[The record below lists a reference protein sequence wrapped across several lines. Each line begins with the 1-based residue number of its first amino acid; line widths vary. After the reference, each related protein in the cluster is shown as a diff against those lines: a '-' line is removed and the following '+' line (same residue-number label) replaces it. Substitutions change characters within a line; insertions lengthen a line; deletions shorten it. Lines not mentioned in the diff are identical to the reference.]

1 MNHATK
7 KELIAISSAVL
18 RVFFATMIAQIIAS
32 GVGILDTDGD
42 AWRTYANSGISSA
55 ILVLYAYL
63 IVVIIPSPFGLLPLA
78 YVIWQCIV
86 SAPYS

>member
-63 IVVIIPSPFGLLPLA
+63 NPKDPRFGKSKTTKIVDK
-78 YVIWQCIV
+78 
-86 SAPYS
+86 

>member
-42 AWRTYANSGISSA
+42 AWRTYANSGISSG
-55 ILVLYAYL
+55 ILVIYAYINPKDPRFGKSKSTK
-63 IVVIIPSPFGLLPLA
+63 IVEK
-78 YVIWQCIV
+78 
-86 SAPYS
+86 